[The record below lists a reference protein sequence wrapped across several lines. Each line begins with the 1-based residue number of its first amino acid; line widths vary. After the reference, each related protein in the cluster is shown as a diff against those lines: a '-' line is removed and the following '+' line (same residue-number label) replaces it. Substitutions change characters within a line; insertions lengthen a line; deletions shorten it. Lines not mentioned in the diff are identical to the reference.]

1 MGKSGCYSGW
11 CKNDD
16 RGMWLLWKYAGNIW
30 EKKWMKQLLKLP
42 LHCSTKYFNVKSEC
56 CKPSTKIWHMKNQK
70 EKKTLSRII
79 WCNFLVDWCCLY
91 IKSEGFFLFSFLLH
105 SISHTSALP
114 RWLVMMPISLF
125 FMCVAVHWCTDG
137 FSSHPHCAGSEAVPE

>member
-91 IKSEGFFLFSFLLH
+91 IKSEGVFFVFIPATQYQPHLGPALLTGH
-105 SISHTSALP
+105 DANFTVFHVCCCALVYRWIFFTS
-114 RWLVMMPISLF
+114 SL
-125 FMCVAVHWCTDG
+125 CR
-137 FSSHPHCAGSEAVPE
+137 